1 MAQGG
6 LHRGVAVCRGN
17 AGPPVTQPL
26 QGSCALPYPNPLHLV
41 FCTSTSWGGDIVL
54 SDARPGQGHN
64 RAWGLTQWPSAR
76 GLMSRGA
83 TGPALR
89 CNAGQP

>member
-6 LHRGVAVCRGN
+6 LHRGVAVCGGN
-17 AGPPVTQPL
+17 ARPPVTQPL
-26 QGSCALPYPNPLHLV
+26 QGSRALPYPNPLHLE
-41 FCTSTSWGGDIVL
+41 FCTSTSRGGDIVL

-83 TGPALR
+83 TRPAVR